1 MPITEEHVGHYREHG
16 YAIVENFLST
26 DELARARDEIEEYV
40 PGWLGYAANPDG
52 NRPEGWDQ
60 APRSR
65 RNLRFAFPGTQLNA
79 ITLHP
84 ELRRFAAL
92 MMGHDDLF
100 CEQSDM
106 SYKCTGHYADADQYM
121 HMDYANHTLVYP
133 PSEPEYW
140 QTAYLI
146 YYTDVDEDQAPTA
159 VCSHQHY
166 KDEIHWPP
174 MYSPEERPGLYEH
187 EVKVTVP
194 AGSLLAYSMRAF
206 HRGTAFKKE
215 AARVAQFVTYSP
227 AAWKWLGIVGW
238 SEQAIR
244 QEFRDW
250 AGRATVQERE
260 LFGFPPPGHAYWS
273 DETLAGVAARYPT
286 MDMGPYRDAMAA
298 RSA

>member
-1 MPITEEHVGHYREHG
+1 MPITEEHINHFREHG
-16 YAIVENFLST
+16 YAIVENFLEP

-106 SYKCTGHYADADQYM
+106 SYKCTGHYADADQQM

-133 PSEPEYW
+133 PTDPAYW

-146 YYTDVDEDQAPTA
+146 YYTDVDADQAPTA
-159 VCSHQHY
+159 VCSYKHY
-166 KDEIHWPP
+166 ADEIHWPP
-174 MYSPEERPGLYEH
+174 IYSREDRPELYDNEI
-187 EVKVTVP
+187 KVTVP
-194 AGSLLAYSMRAF
+194 AGSLFIYSMRTF
-206 HRGTAFKKE
+206 HRGTLFNKE
-215 AARVAQFVTYSP
+215 AARVAQFITYAP
-227 AAWKWLGIVGW
+227 KAWKWLGIVGW

-244 QEFRDW
+244 EEFRTW
-250 AGRATVQERE
+250 VETATPQERE
-260 LFGFPPPGHAYWS
+260 LLGFPAPGDAYWCE
-273 DETLAGVAARYPT
+273 ETLAGVAARYPG
-286 MDMGPYRDAMAA
+286 MDMGPYRHP
-298 RSA
+298 SLSSV